1 MLRKNH
7 LIVDSGCTQDNERWS
22 LSACGLNEES
32 EVAWDGTHNREF
44 VSCKRCQAKMAKP
57 RPAPEPFHKERPIL
71 FNGAMVRSILSGQKT
86 VTRRPIKGSQ
96 IPSRS
101 KSDSPEHQWIAVVQ
115 DHPRWGFAAFGAT
128 EEECAAELAMYGGCP
143 YGSCG
148 DRLWV
153 RETFIDL
160 HGTGVEHRPDP
171 DGPLHRYAYAAD
183 YRPGSHS
190 DEARK
195 DFGLKHKPSIH
206 MPRAACRILL
216 EITDVRVERLQDIS
230 GDQAEAEGVDAAMC
244 QQFLETSPSRHQCKE
259 AVIHGFAG
267 LWQSTGGDW
276 DANPWVWVVEFKRVT
291 P

>member
-1 MLRKNH
+1 
-7 LIVDSGCTQDNERWS
+7 
-22 LSACGLNEES
+22 
-32 EVAWDGTHNREF
+32 
-44 VSCKRCQAKMAKP
+44 MAKP
-57 RPAPEPFHKERPIL
+57 RPAPEPLHKERPIL
-71 FNGAMVRSILSGQKT
+71 FNGAMVRAILSGQKT
-86 VTRRPIKGSQ
+86 VTRRLVKGNQ

-128 EEECAAELAMYGGCP
+128 EQECAAELAIYGGCP
-143 YGSCG
+143 YGQKG

-160 HGTGVEHRPDP
+160 RGTGVEHRPDP
-171 DGPLHRYAYAAD
+171 DGPLQRYAYAAD
-183 YRPGSHS
+183 CRPGSYS

-195 DFGLKHKPSIH
+195 DFGLKYKPSIH

-216 EITDVRVERLQDIS
+216 EITDVRVERLQDITYE
-230 GDQAEAEGVDAAMC
+230 QAAAEGVHRGPLREWCASNEGGACHKYPVPAFRD
-244 QQFLETSPSRHQCKE
+244 
-259 AVIHGFAG
+259 
-267 LWQSTGGDW
+267 LWQSVGGNW

>member
-1 MLRKNH
+1 MARKNH

-32 EVAWDGTHNREF
+32 EVEWDGTHNREL
-44 VSCKRCQAKMAKP
+44 VSCMRCQAKMAKP

-71 FNGAMVRSILSGQKT
+71 FNAAMVRAILSGQKT
-86 VTRRPIKGSQ
+86 VTRRLVKGNQ

-101 KSDSPEHQWIAVVQ
+101 KSDSPEHQMIAVVQ

-128 EEECAAELAMYGGCP
+128 EQECADELAMYGGCP
-143 YGSCG
+143 YGRKR

-153 RETFIDL
+153 RETWYCDHFEVQKGPYLQPADMHDL
-160 HGTGVEHRPDP
+160 DQSRE
-171 DGPLHRYAYAAD
+171 DGELVYAAD
-183 YRPGSHS
+183 
-190 DEARK
+190 
-195 DFGLKHKPSIH
+195 GLAPYEQEQPTWKPSIH
-206 MPRAACRILL
+206 MPRWACRILL

-230 GDQAEAEGVDAAMC
+230 TEQIIAEGLSTALREHDAEVDLRR
-244 QQFLETSPSRHQCKE
+244 QWRD
-259 AVIHGFAG
+259 
-267 LWQSTGGDW
+267 LWGSTGGGW

>member
-1 MLRKNH
+1 MARKNH

-22 LSACGLNEES
+22 LSACGLNEDS
-32 EVAWDGTHNREF
+32 EVSWDGTHKRDL

-71 FNGAMVRSILSGQKT
+71 FNGAMVRAILSGKKT
-86 VTRRPIKGSQ
+86 VTRRLVKGNQ

-101 KSDSPEHQWIAVVQ
+101 KSDSPKHQWIAVVQ

-143 YGSCG
+143 YGRQG

-153 RETFIDL
+153 REAFNRTNPGGTEGVYYYRADGEFPKCI
-160 HGTGVEHRPDP
+160 GGGRFTGVE
-171 DGPLHRYAYAAD
+171 
-183 YRPGSHS
+183 SW
-190 DEARK
+190 
-195 DFGLKHKPSIH
+195 KPSIH

-230 GDQAEAEGVDAAMC
+230 EEQALAEGIAKHPGGGYHIEDSKHYWA
-244 QQFLETSPSRHQCKE
+244 SPIDS
-259 AVIHGFAG
+259 FAG
-267 LWQSTGGDW
+267 LWSSVGGDW
-276 DANPWVWVVEFKRVT
+276 DANPWVWVVEFRRAQ